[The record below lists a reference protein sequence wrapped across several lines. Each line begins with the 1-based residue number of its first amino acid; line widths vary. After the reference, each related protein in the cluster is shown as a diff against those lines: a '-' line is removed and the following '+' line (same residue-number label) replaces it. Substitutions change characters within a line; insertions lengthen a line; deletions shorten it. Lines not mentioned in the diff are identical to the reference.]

1 MFFKKI
7 KKTTLLI
14 LLTLISIPTNILAYS
29 DYIIA
34 GGQNIGIEI
43 KSKGVM
49 VVGTYLVSNNNLGE
63 VYFYKMGHHGSKTS
77 STRILLNVIKPKVVV
92 ATCNAF
98 YNQYGNIGSN
108 KNFSE
113 LWFIKF

>member
-1 MFFKKI
+1 MFFKNF

-49 VVGTYLVSNNNLGE
+49 VVGTYDVVGKNIKRIME
-63 VYFYKMGHHGSKTS
+63 KKT
-77 STRILLNVIKPKVVV
+77 K
-92 ATCNAF
+92 
-98 YNQYGNIGSN
+98 
-108 KNFSE
+108 
-113 LWFIKF
+113 